1 MKWRALAPLPLA
13 ALVATPAY
21 AADYLTVA
29 QAQAEFFPGQT
40 LVQVPVTV
48 DDALADALLERSGVH
63 ERFDPGQV
71 WRSPQGGFFVVDHV
85 VGKHETI
92 TFAVA
97 LDAHGA
103 VKGVEILSY
112 RETYGYEVRD
122 ASWRRQFVGKTSH
135 DPVKLG
141 EDIRNVSGATLSC
154 KHVTQ
159 GVKRVLALY
168 DLVLAK
174 L

>member
-1 MKWRALAPLPLA
+1 MKWSALVPPLA
-13 ALVATPAY
+13 ALVAAPAY

-29 QAQAEFFPGQT
+29 QVQQEFFPGQA
-40 LVQVPVTV
+40 LAKVPLTV
-48 DDALADALLERSGVH
+48 DDALADALLDRSGVH

-71 WRSPQGGFFVVDHV
+71 WRAPQGGFLVVDHV

-92 TFAVA
+92 GFAVA
-97 LDAHGA
+97 LDAGGK

-112 RETYGYEVRD
+112 HETYGYEVRD
-122 ASWRRQFVGKTSH
+122 ASWRRQFVGKTAH

-141 EDIRNVSGATLSC
+141 ADIRNISGATLSC

-159 GVKRVLALY
+159 GVRRVLALY